1 MGNLLSVHI
10 CRFFLN
16 IHFSWAFILAKMLC
30 KHQKDLKFR
39 QNSWRNKLAFNG
51 KHCWIGPGL
60 LLCCFAQSFTSSLVW
75 RLKVSL
81 NGTNTEWGKLKV
93 TVYPPLASWF
103 RTPSCALDQWNRDA
117 SSHLCL
123 FGRSPLH
130 ATCAFL
136 FIYPTQTFTLLF
148 FLMIALPVPCRA
160 ATAGPR
166 PLQALHG
173 YLQAPV
179 WVALPCLPR
188 PHAWDAFN
196 EKKGEA
202 SGSLLWL
209 REHLRMMGQPANQ
222 TWGMLPSVVQCCHLW
237 SSPLRHQSL
246 LAWDLVGVSL
256 QLFFFFFNSF
266 TVELYQVTQAKCVK
280 AWKPWR
286 YYLFIFTNPVIH
298 QFSCSAVVLLF

>member
-1 MGNLLSVHI
+1 MGNLLSAHI

-16 IHFSWAFILAKMLC
+16 IYFSWAFILAKMLC

-81 NGTNTEWGKLKV
+81 NGNNTGGGKLKV

-130 ATCAFL
+130 ATCAFYSFTQHRHSPFCFFWWL
-136 FIYPTQTFTLLF
+136 LSLYPVEQPQLGPGHCRPFMATFRLPCGWHFPACPDPTLGMPSMKKRERHL
-148 FLMIALPVPCRA
+148 VPCCGWGNIWEWWDSQQ
-160 ATAGPR
+160 TR
-166 PLQALHG
+166 PG
-173 YLQAPV
+173 
-179 WVALPCLPR
+179 
-188 PHAWDAFN
+188 
-196 EKKGEA
+196 G
-202 SGSLLWL
+202 
-209 REHLRMMGQPANQ
+209 
-222 TWGMLPSVVQCCHLW
+222 CC
-237 SSPLRHQSL
+237 
-246 LAWDLVGVSL
+246 
-256 QLFFFFFNSF
+256 
-266 TVELYQVTQAKCVK
+266 QV
-280 AWKPWR
+280 
-286 YYLFIFTNPVIH
+286 
-298 QFSCSAVVLLF
+298 